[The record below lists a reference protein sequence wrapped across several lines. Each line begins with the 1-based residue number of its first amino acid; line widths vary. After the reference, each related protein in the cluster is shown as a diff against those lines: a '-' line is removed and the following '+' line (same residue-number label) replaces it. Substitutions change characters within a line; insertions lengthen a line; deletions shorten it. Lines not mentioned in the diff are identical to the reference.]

1 MISTCVG
8 LGYSLDKIKGE
19 LNIAGDNFTSWGQR
33 CKLISDH
40 GI

>member
-19 LNIAGDNFTSWGQR
+19 LNIAGDNFTSWATLQVN
-33 CKLISDH
+33 K
-40 GI
+40 